1 MPKRLRK
8 KANHSDEIVK
18 RAKAFA
24 ASSDGLVAELYLIHA
39 GICEANQ
46 KARRIGKRRKK

>member
-1 MPKRLRK
+1 MPKRSRK

-24 ASSDGLVAELYLIHA
+24 ASHDGLVAELYLIHA
-39 GICEANQ
+39 GLCEANQ
-46 KARRIGKRRKK
+46 KARRDRKRRKK